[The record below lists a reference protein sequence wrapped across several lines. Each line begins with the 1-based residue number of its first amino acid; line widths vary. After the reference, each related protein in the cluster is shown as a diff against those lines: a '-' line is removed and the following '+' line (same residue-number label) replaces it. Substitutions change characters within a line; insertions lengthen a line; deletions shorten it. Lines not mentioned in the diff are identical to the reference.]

1 MAFEKGNDIKVSV
14 GSTLIGGQ
22 QNCSINRET
31 ETSDTTTKDS
41 GVWSE
46 AEAIGLSWSVDLDGL
61 VVVGDQGLEALE
73 TAWENLQQVD
83 VKYGNSTNYKSGKA
97 IITSLS
103 SNSANKEKTTYSVS
117 LQGVGALEKTGEK
130 YKIKGVLINES
141 TKN

>member
-73 TAWENLQQVD
+73 SAWENLQQVD
-83 VKYGNSTNYKSGKA
+83 VKYGTSSNYKSGKA

-117 LQGVGALEKTGEK
+117 LQGVGALEKTGE
-130 YKIKGVLINES
+130 
-141 TKN
+141 

>member
-14 GSTLIGGQ
+14 GATLIGGQ

-31 ETSDTTTKDS
+31 ETSDVTTKDS

-61 VVVGDQGLEALE
+61 VVVGDQGLKALE

-83 VKYGNSTNYKSGKA
+83 VKYGTSTNYKSGRA

-103 SNSANKEKTTYSVS
+103 SNSASKEKTTYSVS
-117 LQGVGALEKTGEK
+117 LQGVGALSKTE
-130 YKIKGVLINES
+130 EE
-141 TKN
+141 

>member
-1 MAFEKGNDIKVSV
+1 MAFEKGNDIRVSV

-61 VVVGDQGLEALE
+61 VVVGDAGLKALE

-83 VKYGNSTNYKSGKA
+83 VKYGTSTNYKSGRA

-103 SNSANKEKTTYSVS
+103 SNSPSKEKTTYSVS
-117 LQGVGALEKTGEK
+117 LQGVGALSKTE
-130 YKIKGVLINES
+130 EE
-141 TKN
+141 

>member
-41 GVWSE
+41 GVWAE

-61 VVVGDQGLEALE
+61 VVVGDEGLKALE

-83 VKYGNSTNYKSGKA
+83 VKYGTSSNYKSGKA

-117 LQGVGALEKTGEK
+117 LQGVGALEKTGE
-130 YKIKGVLINES
+130 
-141 TKN
+141 

>member
-1 MAFEKGNDIKVSV
+1 MAFEKGNDIRVSV

-46 AEAIGLSWSVDLDGL
+46 AEAIGLSWSVDLNGL
-61 VVVGDQGLEALE
+61 VVVGDAGLKALE

-83 VKYGNSTNYKSGKA
+83 VKYGTASNYKSGRA

-103 SNSANKEKTTYSVS
+103 SNSASKEKTTYSVS
-117 LQGVGALEKTGEK
+117 LQGVGALRKTE
-130 YKIKGVLINES
+130 EE
-141 TKN
+141 

>member
-14 GSTLIGGQ
+14 GATLIGGQ

-31 ETSDTTTKDS
+31 ETSDVTTKDS

-61 VVVGDQGLEALE
+61 VVVGDEGLKALE

-83 VKYGNSTNYKSGKA
+83 VKYGTSTNYKSGKA

-117 LQGVGALEKTGEK
+117 LQGVGALSKTE
-130 YKIKGVLINES
+130 EE
-141 TKN
+141 

>member
-1 MAFEKGNDIKVSV
+1 MAFEKGNDIRVSV

-61 VVVGDQGLEALE
+61 VVVGDAGLKALE

-83 VKYGNSTNYKSGKA
+83 VKYGTASNYKSGRA

-103 SNSANKEKTTYSVS
+103 SNSASKEKTTYSVS
-117 LQGVGALEKTGEK
+117 LQGVGALRKTE
-130 YKIKGVLINES
+130 EE
-141 TKN
+141 

>member
-1 MAFEKGNDIKVSV
+1 MTFEKGNDIKVSV

-31 ETSDTTTKDS
+31 ETSDVTTKDS
-41 GVWSE
+41 GIWSE

-61 VVVGDQGLEALE
+61 VVVGDAGLKALE

-83 VKYGNSTNYKSGKA
+83 VKYGTSTNYKSGKA

-117 LQGVGALEKTGEK
+117 LQGVGALRKTE
-130 YKIKGVLINES
+130 EE
-141 TKN
+141 

>member
-61 VVVGDQGLEALE
+61 VVVGDEGLKALE

-83 VKYGNSTNYKSGKA
+83 VKYGTASNYKSGKA
-97 IITSLS
+97 IITNLS
-103 SNSANKEKTTYSVS
+103 SGRRIVS
-117 LQGVGALEKTGEK
+117 R
-130 YKIKGVLINES
+130 LILF
-141 TKN
+141 

>member
-31 ETSDTTTKDS
+31 ETSDVTTKDS
-41 GVWSE
+41 GIWSE

-61 VVVGDQGLEALE
+61 VVVGDAGLKALE

-83 VKYGNSTNYKSGKA
+83 VKYGTASNYKSGRA

-103 SNSANKEKTTYSVS
+103 SNSASKEKTTYSVS
-117 LQGVGALEKTGEK
+117 LQGVGALSKTE
-130 YKIKGVLINES
+130 EE
-141 TKN
+141 

>member
-1 MAFEKGNDIKVSV
+1 MAFEKGNDIRVSV

-41 GVWSE
+41 GIWSE

-61 VVVGDQGLEALE
+61 VVVGDQGLKALE

-83 VKYGNSTNYKSGKA
+83 VKYGTSTNYKSGRA

-117 LQGVGALEKTGEK
+117 LQGVGALSKTE
-130 YKIKGVLINES
+130 EE
-141 TKN
+141 

>member
-61 VVVGDQGLEALE
+61 VVVGDEGLEALE

-83 VKYGNSTNYKSGKA
+83 VKYGTSSNYKSGKA

-103 SNSANKEKTTYSVS
+103 SNSSNKEKTTYSVS
-117 LQGVGALEKTGEK
+117 LHGVGALEKTRG
-130 YKIKGVLINES
+130 
-141 TKN
+141 

>member
-22 QNCSINRET
+22 QDCSINRET
-31 ETSDTTTKDS
+31 ETSDVTTKDS
-41 GVWSE
+41 GIWSE

-61 VVVGDQGLEALE
+61 VVVGDQGLKALE

-83 VKYGNSTNYKSGKA
+83 VKYGTSTNYKSGRA

-103 SNSANKEKTTYSVS
+103 SNSASKEKTTYSVS
-117 LQGVGALEKTGEK
+117 LQGVGALSKTE
-130 YKIKGVLINES
+130 EE
-141 TKN
+141 

>member
-61 VVVGDQGLEALE
+61 VNVGEEGLKALE

-83 VKYGNSTNYKSGKA
+83 VKYGTSSNYKSGKA

-117 LQGVGALEKTGEK
+117 LQGVGALEKTGE
-130 YKIKGVLINES
+130 
-141 TKN
+141 

>member
-1 MAFEKGNDIKVSV
+1 MAFEKGNDIRVSV
-14 GSTLIGGQ
+14 GATLIGGQ

-41 GVWSE
+41 GIWSE

-61 VVVGDQGLEALE
+61 VVVGDAGLKALE

-83 VKYGNSTNYKSGKA
+83 VKYGTASNYKSGRA

-103 SNSANKEKTTYSVS
+103 SNSASKEKTTYSVS
-117 LQGVGALEKTGEK
+117 LQGVGALSKTE
-130 YKIKGVLINES
+130 EE
-141 TKN
+141 

>member
-46 AEAIGLSWSVDLDGL
+46 SEAIGLSWSVDLDGL
-61 VVVGDQGLEALE
+61 VVVGDEGLEALE

-83 VKYGNSTNYKSGKA
+83 VKYGTASNYKSGRA

-103 SNSANKEKTTYSVS
+103 SNSPSKEKTTYSVS
-117 LQGVGALEKTGEK
+117 LQGVGALSKTE
-130 YKIKGVLINES
+130 EE
-141 TKN
+141 

>member
-73 TAWENLQQVD
+73 NAWENLQQVD
-83 VKYGNSTNYKSGKA
+83 IKYGTSTNYKSGKA

-117 LQGVGALEKTGEK
+117 LQGVGALGKTGE
-130 YKIKGVLINES
+130 
-141 TKN
+141 

>member
-14 GSTLIGGQ
+14 GAVLIGGQ

-31 ETSDTTTKDS
+31 ETSDVTTKDS

-61 VVVGDQGLEALE
+61 VVVGDAGLKALE

-83 VKYGNSTNYKSGKA
+83 VKCGTASNYKSGRA

-103 SNSANKEKTTYSVS
+103 SNSPSKEKTTYSVS
-117 LQGVGALEKTGEK
+117 LQGVGALSKTE
-130 YKIKGVLINES
+130 EE
-141 TKN
+141 

>member
-22 QNCSINRET
+22 QDCSINRET
-31 ETSDTTTKDS
+31 ETSDVTTKHS
-41 GVWSE
+41 GIWSE
-46 AEAIGLSWSVDLDGL
+46 AEAIGLSWSVDLNGL
-61 VVVGDQGLEALE
+61 VVVGDAGLKALE

-83 VKYGNSTNYKSGKA
+83 VKYGTSTNYKSGKA

-117 LQGVGALEKTGEK
+117 LQGVGALRKTE
-130 YKIKGVLINES
+130 EE
-141 TKN
+141 